1 MSLKEIVASSIVEGD
16 DGLKL
21 QAEIQAE
28 LDRRKAELLAAAKE
42 YVLKN
47 LFLDK
52 LPATKGNGSEL
63 EDKLNREVAANKAKA
78 IAADKEY
85 AKVVE
90 EQESKK
96 AEGKKEI
103 EDTSLDTSF
112 AHYDKDSVG
121 KGVVE
126 AQSTQTRFKVTYNDG
141 DTKKITYVTAD
152 SEVDAKRR
160 FSDNTGKAAD
170 ILSVLP
176 TKEYGR

>member
-96 AEGKKEI
+96 AEGHGKKET
-103 EDTSLDTSF
+103 EDTSF

-170 ILSVLP
+170 ILSILP